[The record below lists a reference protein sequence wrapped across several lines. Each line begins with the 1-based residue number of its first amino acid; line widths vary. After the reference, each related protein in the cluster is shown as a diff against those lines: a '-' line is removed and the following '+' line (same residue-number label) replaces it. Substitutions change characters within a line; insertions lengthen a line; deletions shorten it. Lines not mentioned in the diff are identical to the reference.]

1 MMVLSEIWRFCKLGL
16 ETFLSSLLFF
26 YSHLSLLL
34 ISLIPSVIRAYQM
47 FNSQTPVW
55 SEVVVGLTRIFLI
68 LLMISILTKN
78 HVIKLG
84 KKGFW
89 DRLVKSCSVQ
99 MKKNWPYGFMSQFI
113 VFIAI
118 LFGLGNLLIALIV
131 RSSLIPVIE
140 ILGFKSYDYTAA
152 HNAYL
157 FFLKNMSVIPLAI
170 VFILKMCGVK
180 PTNN

>member
-1 MMVLSEIWRFCKLGL
+1 MVLSDIWRFGKLGL

-26 YSHLSLLL
+26 YSYLSLLL
-34 ISLIPSVIRAYQM
+34 ISLIPSLIRAYQM
-47 FNSQTPVW
+47 FNVQTPVW

-68 LLMISILTKN
+68 LLMISILSKN

-84 KKGFW
+84 KKEFW
-89 DRLVKSCSVQ
+89 DRLAKSCSVQ
-99 MKKNWPYGFMSQFI
+99 MKKNWPYGFISQII

-118 LFGLGNLLIALIV
+118 LFGLGNLLIELIV
-131 RSSLIPVIE
+131 RSSLIPIME
-140 ILGFKSYDYTAA
+140 ILGFKSYDNTAA